1 MLPVSG
7 LFLSLLLC
15 LGGNNLC
22 LEVSLFLAC
31 DYVCLGAGPRM
42 GVVSVTTTVC
52 HGGRSPILF
61 HPIPVFHHPV
71 SSRFSLHGIYPFS
84 LLFLPDIFSSPMWTD
99 LTHVRDPY
107 LRSLADKLPDVVLGA
122 TADNTTLT
130 YLNGLRDGVLGPPSF
145 PRLLCCRGN
154 LLCCLVFVYCP
165 SSVHFSIPGSVSL
178 LQHPFGARW
187 C

>member
-1 MLPVSG
+1 MPRW
-7 LFLSLLLC
+7 
-15 LGGNNLC
+15 
-22 LEVSLFLAC
+22 
-31 DYVCLGAGPRM
+31 PRM

-84 LLFLPDIFSSPMWTD
+84 LLFFPDIFSSPIWTD

-122 TADNTTLT
+122 RADNTTLT
-130 YLNGLRDGVLGPPSF
+130 YLNGLRVAALGPPSF
-145 PRLLCCRGN
+145 PRLLCCRRQPPM
-154 LLCCLVFVYCP
+154 LPCICLVSFKRPLLHPWFSQPFTASVWRTMVLVY
-165 SSVHFSIPGSVSL
+165 SL
-178 LQHPFGARW
+178 PLVLHSHRRS
-187 C
+187 